1 MLKLH
6 SSALNMIYI
15 NVPALLNLLDI
26 THPQCLSLPFDLRM
40 ILLYHTNNKQTNIEL
55 KQEVNHLQ
63 SLLNIEQ
70 SIHNH
75 LQSSS
80 SLSEVEVEA
89 TVEELVRTTTSSS
102 SSKTDIKVDTITD
115 TATKEE
121 LKDLQLLT
129 QEYEQTMK
137 RALELKEE
145 VEEYDMGSGIK

>member
-1 MLKLH
+1 M
-6 SSALNMIYI
+6 
-15 NVPALLNLLDI
+15 
-26 THPQCLSLPFDLRM
+26 
-40 ILLYHTNNKQTNIEL
+40 
-55 KQEVNHLQ
+55 NHLQ

-80 SLSEVEVEA
+80 SLTEVEVEA
-89 TVEELVRTTTSSS
+89 AVEELVRTTTSSS
-102 SSKTDIKVDTITD
+102 SSKTDDKVDTTAD

-121 LKDLQLLT
+121 LKDLLLLT

>member
-1 MLKLH
+1 M
-6 SSALNMIYI
+6 
-15 NVPALLNLLDI
+15 
-26 THPQCLSLPFDLRM
+26 
-40 ILLYHTNNKQTNIEL
+40 
-55 KQEVNHLQ
+55 NHLQ

-80 SLSEVEVEA
+80 SLTEVEVEA
-89 TVEELVRTTTSSS
+89 AVEELVRTTTSSS
-102 SSKTDIKVDTITD
+102 PSETDDKVDTVAD

-121 LKDLQLLT
+121 LKDLLLLT

>member
-1 MLKLH
+1 MLYC
-6 SSALNMIYI
+6 II
-15 NVPALLNLLDI
+15 
-26 THPQCLSLPFDLRM
+26 
-40 ILLYHTNNKQTNIEL
+40 QTNKEL

-80 SLSEVEVEA
+80 SLTEVEVEA
-89 TVEELVRTTTSSS
+89 AVEELVRTKTTSSSSSS
-102 SSKTDIKVDTITD
+102 SSKTDEKVDTVTD

-121 LKDLQLLT
+121 LKDLLLLT

>member
-1 MLKLH
+1 M
-6 SSALNMIYI
+6 S
-15 NVPALLNLLDI
+15 
-26 THPQCLSLPFDLRM
+26 LSLPFDLRM
-40 ILLYHTNNKQTNIEL
+40 LYCIIQTNKEL

-89 TVEELVRTTTSSS
+89 AVEELVRTTTSSS
-102 SSKTDIKVDTITD
+102 SSSSSSSKTDDKVDTVTD

-121 LKDLQLLT
+121 LKDLLLLT